1 MNIREYIRKCD
12 DAFEKELFDVADA
25 ILQSRARVVCLSGP
39 TCSGKTT
46 AASMLAKRLSHDGRN
61 VHIISIDDF
70 YFDREYL
77 HRLSEKKGLDNID
90 YDSADTIDLKALR
103 TFVSEV
109 FLGEE
114 IHCPVFDFKKGERD
128 GYRTV
133 RADTRDMFIFEGI
146 QAIYPQ
152 VTELFL
158 PIGYIS
164 VYISPRRGLSV
175 SGETVEP
182 NDIRLMRRLVRD
194 SNFRGADPE
203 FTLRLWETVR
213 KNEEENIFPYLD
225 GCEYH
230 IDSTLDYELGILRP
244 YLEKLLSGIPDDS
257 KYLKKARAILMS
269 IAPIE
274 PINSQ
279 LIGEESLYREFI

>member
-1 MNIREYIRKCD
+1 MNIREYIKKCD

-90 YDSADTIDLKALR
+90 YDSADTIDLNALR

-244 YLEKLLSGIPDDS
+244 YLEKLLSGISDDS

>member
-77 HRLSEKKGLDNID
+77 HRLSEKKGLDKID